1 MPTYVYH
8 CKECDSTFEIV
19 RSIHDAPLRT
29 HAGCGGL
36 TEQVFMPPSVNLKQ
50 GQENVVVERNKDGI
64 VMAKTTQHWDG
75 RQDVTVRPS
84 VVNVSVGNDQS

>member
-8 CKECDSTFEIV
+8 CEKCSSTFDVV
-19 RSIHDAPLRT
+19 RSIHDPKLKK
-29 HAGCGGL
+29 HPGCGGE
-36 TEQVFMPPSVNLKQ
+36 TIQVFTPPSVNLKQ
-50 GQENVVVERNKDGI
+50 GQENVIVDRNKDGI
-64 VMAKTTQHWDG
+64 VMAQTTQHWDG